1 TLQRELTNTVSVE
14 VAYVGNTGHGFI
26 GDNPAANVN
35 QASIVGF
42 GTLSQDQRKPFFA
55 CGVRTADGLC
65 GNYGWTQGIDY
76 FSNRGRSRYH
86 PMPAKIT
93 KRFSGGYS
101 LLAHSPLQSHKN
113 NDGDYFFIDPNVNY
127 GPANFIRK
135 HVFVLAG
142 TAELPF
148 ARNNAILGGGQGNT
162 NVTLMS
168 GPPFNVSYRDAGS
181 DRDTAPSRPNP
192 IRDPPTRMAKRPNS
206 PQSNPPHTCH

>member
-1 TLQRELTNTVSVE
+1 
-14 VAYVGNTGHGFI
+14 
-26 GDNPAANVN
+26 
-35 QASIVGF
+35 IVGF

-76 FSNRGRSRYH
+76 FSNTGKSRYNA
-86 PMPAKIT
+86 MQAKIT

-101 LLAHSPLQSHKN
+101 LLAHYTLQSHKN

-148 ARNNAILGGGQGNT
+148 ARNNAILGGWQVNT
-162 NVTLMS
+162 NVTIMS
-168 GPPFNVSYRDAGS
+168 GLPFNVSYRDAGS
-181 DRDTAPSRPNP
+181 DRDTGPSRPNL
-192 IRDPPTRMAKRPNS
+192 IGDPQTGMGDGLSSPYFNVTQIGTSGSAFSRPATGTFANL
-206 PQSNPPHTCH
+206 PRNELRGPVF